1 MLNNFNAQHY
11 ASLYC
16 QYDPESGNRNWKQ
29 LLIDNVVETIDLLIA
44 KNARDCST
52 KRGRSSKNHLLWF
65 TFGSTI
71 NGRKSG

>member
-1 MLNNFNAQHY
+1 MINNFDAQHY

-16 QYDPESGNRNWKQ
+16 QYDKKSGNRNWKE
-29 LLIDNVVETIDLLIA
+29 LLEQNTVETIDLVIA

-65 TFGSTI
+65 PFGSTI